1 MHRLRALLLKD
12 LTLFLRG
19 AGLVALLLPFL
30 LLLFFA
36 KEKESLLS
44 DVTLKPFPIA
54 IRDEDETYMSRT
66 LIHMVGEVEL
76 FSKVDVVKEE
86 SDAELFAKGYA
97 AVTTIP
103 KDFFYEMY
111 VSDKR
116 PALLSLN
123 EGMPLQATLYR
134 AVFTSVM
141 DVIRMEEA
149 AHYGM
154 YFFVYGK
161 LSRQQKIDAYN
172 ETSENLFLDILGR
185 QQVFDS
191 DLLHSDAP
199 SSDLRRLVSILLSV
213 VTVLFLTGFLSS
225 VPEERKKRI
234 LPRFVALG
242 GNPFYFALSRYLLF
256 LLFLTPILIAVCLLA
271 VQVGRL
277 FLFLCLLVPVSAV
290 FLAFSA
296 LGLYVSGA
304 RMMRRVGSVYLLFS
318 LILSG
323 TIWPLRGLPV
333 WMSYLQRLTLPDQ
346 FRMILEMPTLTESGR
361 EMIPFLLVHLFLFL
375 FGWMLPRF
383 YRPKREEEQRKKG
396 RSTFQNP
403 AEVVENLQTERGLN
417 CAEVAENAQTERGM
431 NRAEV
436 VENLQTERG
445 LNCAEVAE
453 NAQTERGVNRAEVA
467 ENLQMVVEE
476 NRPKGRTKTLFRCCL
491 LTLSK
496 LRLIAGRRREAG
508 GMILVLLLCGALTA
522 FLQKGEGREI
532 HLLIWDEDQT
542 QRSAELVERM
552 TKVDGLRVSL
562 KDRKEAEGER
572 KRDLITGDA
581 EGMLVIP
588 SGYGRAIVTGKDAR
602 LHFESKASA
611 FSNQGLREIIAGQ
624 NNILKAEARARLE
637 AQKRLS
643 HPLSEQENHDLSQW
657 MKREEST
664 FPPLYKIETEKETE
678 PEGSL
683 KDPFAPDSFH
693 FAIFGV
699 MILLF
704 AEAEVFASVDHR
716 RVERRMRAYPQG
728 LLMMRFSDLAALVLT
743 GGGVLLCFLLP
754 GRAVFQRFVPVLL
767 FLIILASLAL
777 LLAYRSKNAGRSGAI
792 APYLALLLGLGGGCF
807 TDVSAFSGLLGKVY
821 PFLPSGAL
829 FGAVSGQ
836 QAGGG
841 PALLVLVMQSVFFI
855 GILGVSCFRSQ
866 R

>member
-1 MHRLRALLLKD
+1 
-12 LTLFLRG
+12 
-19 AGLVALLLPFL
+19 
-30 LLLFFA
+30 
-36 KEKESLLS
+36 
-44 DVTLKPFPIA
+44 
-54 IRDEDETYMSRT
+54 
-66 LIHMVGEVEL
+66 MVGEVEL

-161 LSRQQKIDAYN
+161 LNRQQKNDAYN

-191 DLLHSDAP
+191 NLLHSDAP

-242 GNPFYFALSRYLLF
+242 GNPFYFAFSRYLLF
-256 LLFLTPILIAVCLLA
+256 LLFLTPILIAVCLLD

-361 EMIPFLLVHLFLFL
+361 EMIPFLLVHFCLFL

-383 YRPKREEEQRKKG
+383 YRPKREEEQREKG
-396 RSTFQNP
+396 RNTFQN
-403 AEVVENLQTERGLN
+403 R
-417 CAEVAENAQTERGM
+417 AEVAEN
-431 NRAEV
+431 
-436 VENLQTERG
+436 L
-445 LNCAEVAE
+445 
-453 NAQTERGVNRAEVA
+453 QTERGVNRAEVA
-467 ENLQMVVEE
+467 ENAQTVVEE
-476 NRPKGRTKTLFRCCL
+476 DRPKGRTKTLFRCGL

-508 GMILVLLLCGALTA
+508 GMILVLLLCGFLTA

-602 LHFESKASA
+602 LHFESKASS

-678 PEGSL
+678 PEGSF

-716 RVERRMRAYPQG
+716 RVERRMRACPQG
-728 LLMMRFSDLAALVLT
+728 VFVMRFSDLAALVLT
-743 GGGVLLCFLLP
+743 GGGGLLCFLLP
-754 GRAVFQRFVPVLL
+754 GQVVFYRFIPVLL

-807 TDVSAFSGLLGKVY
+807 TDVSAFSGPLGKVY

-836 QAGGG
+836 QAGGET
-841 PALLVLVMQSVFFI
+841 ALLVLVMQSMFFI

>member
-1 MHRLRALLLKD
+1 MHRLRALLMKD

-30 LLLFFA
+30 LLLFFV

-256 LLFLTPILIAVCLLA
+256 LLFLTPILIAVCLLD

-290 FLAFSA
+290 FLAVSA

-361 EMIPFLLVHLFLFL
+361 EMIPFLLVHLCLFL

-403 AEVVENLQTERGLN
+403 AEVVENLQKERGMT
-417 CAEVAENAQTERGM
+417 CAEVAENAQT
-431 NRAEV
+431 
-436 VENLQTERG
+436 
-445 LNCAEVAE
+445 VAE
-453 NAQTERGVNRAEVA
+453 ED
-467 ENLQMVVEE
+467 
-476 NRPKGRTKTLFRCCL
+476 RPKGRTKALFRGCL

-602 LHFESKASA
+602 LHFESKASS

-716 RVERRMRAYPQG
+716 RVERRMRTCPQG
-728 LLMMRFSDLAALVLT
+728 VFVMRFSDLAALVLT
-743 GGGVLLCFLLP
+743 GGVVLLCFLLP
-754 GRAVFQRFVPVLL
+754 GQAVFQRFVPVLL

-829 FGAVSGQ
+829 FGAASGQ
-836 QAGGG
+836 QAGGET
-841 PALLVLVMQSVFFI
+841 ALLVLVMQSMFFI

>member
-19 AGLVALLLPFL
+19 AGMVALLLPFL

-123 EGMPLQATLYR
+123 EEMPLQATLYR

-161 LSRQQKIDAYN
+161 LNRQQKIDAYN

-199 SSDLRRLVSILLSV
+199 SSDLRRLAAILLSV

-256 LLFLTPILIAVCLLA
+256 LLFLTPILIAVCLLD

-346 FRMILEMPTLTESGR
+346 FRMILEMPTPMESGR

-375 FGWMLPRF
+375 FGWMLPHF
-383 YRPKREEEQRKKG
+383 HRPKEEERKREKG
-396 RSTFQNP
+396 RSTFQNRGEVSENLQTERGVNP
-403 AEVVENLQTERGLN
+403 AEVVENLQTERGMN
-417 CAEVAENAQTERGM
+417 C
-431 NRAEV
+431 
-436 VENLQTERG
+436 
-445 LNCAEVAE
+445 
-453 NAQTERGVNRAEVA
+453 AEVA
-467 ENLQMVVEE
+467 ENLQMERGMNRAAVAENAQMVVEE
-476 NRPKGRTKTLFRCCL
+476 DRPKGRTKMLFRYCL

-508 GMILVLLLCGALTA
+508 GMILVLLLCGFLTA

-542 QRSAELVERM
+542 QRSAELVERI

-678 PEGSL
+678 PEGSF

-829 FGAVSGQ
+829 FGAASGQ
-836 QAGGG
+836 QAGGET
-841 PALLVLVMQSVFFI
+841 ALLVLVMQSMFFI

>member
-161 LSRQQKIDAYN
+161 LNRQQKNDAYN

-191 DLLHSDAP
+191 NLLHSDAP

-242 GNPFYFALSRYLLF
+242 GNPFYFAFSRYLLF
-256 LLFLTPILIAVCLLA
+256 LLFLTPILIAVCLLD

-361 EMIPFLLVHLFLFL
+361 EMIPFLLVHFCLFL

-383 YRPKREEEQRKKG
+383 YRPKREEEQREKG
-396 RSTFQNP
+396 RNTFQN
-403 AEVVENLQTERGLN
+403 R
-417 CAEVAENAQTERGM
+417 AEVAEN
-431 NRAEV
+431 
-436 VENLQTERG
+436 L
-445 LNCAEVAE
+445 
-453 NAQTERGVNRAEVA
+453 QTERGVNRAEVA
-467 ENLQMVVEE
+467 ENAQTVVEE
-476 NRPKGRTKTLFRCCL
+476 DRPKGRTKTLFRCGL

-508 GMILVLLLCGALTA
+508 GMILVLLLCGFLTA

-602 LHFESKASA
+602 LHFESKASS

-678 PEGSL
+678 PEGSF

-716 RVERRMRAYPQG
+716 RVERRMRACPQG
-728 LLMMRFSDLAALVLT
+728 VFVMRFSDLAALVLT
-743 GGGVLLCFLLP
+743 GGGGLLCFLLP
-754 GRAVFQRFVPVLL
+754 GQVVFYRFIPVLL

-807 TDVSAFSGLLGKVY
+807 TDVSAFSGPLGKVY

-836 QAGGG
+836 QAGGET
-841 PALLVLVMQSVFFI
+841 ALLVLVMQSMFFI

>member
-199 SSDLRRLVSILLSV
+199 SSDLRRLASILLSV

-256 LLFLTPILIAVCLLA
+256 LLFLTPILIGVCLLA
-271 VQVGRL
+271 VQEGRF

-296 LGLYVSGA
+296 LGLYVPGA

-396 RSTFQNP
+396 RSTFQN
-403 AEVVENLQTERGLN
+403 R
-417 CAEVAENAQTERGM
+417 AEVA
-431 NRAEV
+431 
-436 VENLQTERG
+436 ENLQTERG

-467 ENLQMVVEE
+467 ENAQTVAE
-476 NRPKGRTKTLFRCCL
+476 GGQTKTLFRCGL

>member
-1 MHRLRALLLKD
+1 
-12 LTLFLRG
+12 
-19 AGLVALLLPFL
+19 
-30 LLLFFA
+30 
-36 KEKESLLS
+36 
-44 DVTLKPFPIA
+44 
-54 IRDEDETYMSRT
+54 
-66 LIHMVGEVEL
+66 MVGEVEL

-161 LSRQQKIDAYN
+161 LNRQQKIDAYN

-277 FLFLCLLVPVSAV
+277 CLFLCLLVPVSAV

-296 LGLYVSGA
+296 LGLYVPGA

-361 EMIPFLLVHLFLFL
+361 EMIPFLLVHFCLFL
-375 FGWMLPRF
+375 FGWMLPHF
-383 YRPKREEEQRKKG
+383 HRPKEEERKREKG
-396 RSTFQNP
+396 RNTFQNRG
-403 AEVVENLQTERGLN
+403 EVSENL
-417 CAEVAENAQTERGM
+417 
-431 NRAEV
+431 
-436 VENLQTERG
+436 
-445 LNCAEVAE
+445 
-453 NAQTERGVNRAEVA
+453 QTERGVNRAEVA
-467 ENLQMVVEE
+467 ENAQMVVEE
-476 NRPKGRTKTLFRCCL
+476 DRPKGRTKTLFRCGL

-602 LHFESKASA
+602 LHFESKASS

-657 MKREEST
+657 MKQEEST

-678 PEGSL
+678 PEGSF

-693 FAIFGV
+693 FAVFGV

-716 RVERRMRAYPQG
+716 RVERRMRAHPQG
-728 LLMMRFSDLAALVLT
+728 VFMMRFSDLAALVLT

-754 GRAVFQRFVPVLL
+754 GQAVFQRFVPVLL

-836 QAGGG
+836 QVGGET
-841 PALLVLVMQSVFFI
+841 ALLVLVMQSLFFI

>member
-161 LSRQQKIDAYN
+161 LNRQQKIDAYN

-256 LLFLTPILIAVCLLA
+256 LLFLTPILIGVCLLA
-271 VQVGRL
+271 VQVGRF

-296 LGLYVSGA
+296 LGLYVPGA

-403 AEVVENLQTERGLN
+403 AEVVENLQTERGMN
-417 CAEVAENAQTERGM
+417 CAEVAENAQT
-431 NRAEV
+431 
-436 VENLQTERG
+436 
-445 LNCAEVAE
+445 VAE
-453 NAQTERGVNRAEVA
+453 ED
-467 ENLQMVVEE
+467 
-476 NRPKGRTKTLFRCCL
+476 RPKGRTKTLFRCGL

-542 QRSAELVERM
+542 QRSAELVERI

-602 LHFESKASA
+602 LHFESKASS

-643 HPLSEQENHDLSQW
+643 HPLSEQENHDLNQW

-716 RVERRMRAYPQG
+716 RVERRMRSFPQG
-728 LLMMRFSDLAALVLT
+728 VFMMRFSDLAALVLT

-754 GRAVFQRFVPVLL
+754 GQAVFQRFVPVLL

-777 LLAYRSKNAGRSGAI
+777 LLAYRSKNAGRNGAI

-841 PALLVLVMQSVFFI
+841 PALLVLVMQSMFFI

>member
-199 SSDLRRLVSILLSV
+199 SSDLRRLASILLSV

-256 LLFLTPILIAVCLLA
+256 LLFLTPILIGVCLLA
-271 VQVGRL
+271 VQEGRF

-296 LGLYVSGA
+296 LGLYVPGA

-417 CAEVAENAQTERGM
+417 CAEVAENAQT
-431 NRAEV
+431 
-436 VENLQTERG
+436 
-445 LNCAEVAE
+445 VAE
-453 NAQTERGVNRAEVA
+453 ED
-467 ENLQMVVEE
+467 
-476 NRPKGRTKTLFRCCL
+476 RPKGRTKALFRGCL

>member
-161 LSRQQKIDAYN
+161 LNRQQKIDAYN

-290 FLAFSA
+290 FLAFST

-396 RSTFQNP
+396 RSTFQN
-403 AEVVENLQTERGLN
+403 R
-417 CAEVAENAQTERGM
+417 AEVAENLQKERGMNRAEVAENLQMERGM

-436 VENLQTERG
+436 VENAQT
-445 LNCAEVAE
+445 VAE
-453 NAQTERGVNRAEVA
+453 EDRPKGRTKA
-467 ENLQMVVEE
+467 LLEE
-476 NRPKGRTKTLFRCCL
+476 DRPKGRTKTLFRGCL

-508 GMILVLLLCGALTA
+508 GMILVLLLCGFLTA

-602 LHFESKASA
+602 LHFESKASS

-678 PEGSL
+678 PEGSF

-693 FAIFGV
+693 FAVFGV

-728 LLMMRFSDLAALVLT
+728 VFMMRFSDLAALVLT

-754 GRAVFQRFVPVLL
+754 GQAVFQRFVPVLL

-836 QAGGG
+836 QAGGET
-841 PALLVLVMQSVFFI
+841 ALLVLVMQSMFFI
-855 GILGVSCFRSQ
+855 GILGVSCFRSK

>member
-19 AGLVALLLPFL
+19 AGMVALLLPFL
-30 LLLFFA
+30 LLLFFV

-256 LLFLTPILIAVCLLA
+256 LLFLTPILIAVCLLD

-290 FLAFSA
+290 FLAVSA

-361 EMIPFLLVHLFLFL
+361 EMIPFLLVHLCLFL

-403 AEVVENLQTERGLN
+403 AEVVENLQTERGMN
-417 CAEVAENAQTERGM
+417 CAEVAENAQT
-431 NRAEV
+431 
-436 VENLQTERG
+436 
-445 LNCAEVAE
+445 VAE
-453 NAQTERGVNRAEVA
+453 ED
-467 ENLQMVVEE
+467 
-476 NRPKGRTKTLFRCCL
+476 RPKGRTKALFRGCL

-508 GMILVLLLCGALTA
+508 GMILVLLLCGFLTA

-602 LHFESKASA
+602 LHFESKASS

-643 HPLSEQENHDLSQW
+643 HPLSEQENHDLNQW

-678 PEGSL
+678 PEGSF

-728 LLMMRFSDLAALVLT
+728 VFVMRFSDLAALVLT
-743 GGGVLLCFLLP
+743 GGVVLLCFLLP
-754 GRAVFQRFVPVLL
+754 EQAVFQRFVPVLL

-829 FGAVSGQ
+829 FGAVFGQ

-841 PALLVLVMQSVFFI
+841 TALLVLVMQSLFFI
-855 GILGVSCFRSQ
+855 GILGVSCFRSK

>member
-19 AGLVALLLPFL
+19 AGMVALLLPFL

-161 LSRQQKIDAYN
+161 LNRQQKIDAYN

-199 SSDLRRLVSILLSV
+199 SSDLRRLASILLSV

-242 GNPFYFALSRYLLF
+242 GNPFYFAFSRYLLF

-304 RMMRRVGSVYLLFS
+304 RMMRRGGSVYLLFS

-346 FRMILEMPTLTESGR
+346 FRMILEMPALTESGR

-375 FGWMLPRF
+375 FGWMLPHF
-383 YRPKREEEQRKKG
+383 HRPKEEERKREKG
-396 RSTFQNP
+396 RNTFQ
-403 AEVVENLQTERGLN
+403 
-417 CAEVAENAQTERGM
+417 

-436 VENLQTERG
+436 VENAQT
-445 LNCAEVAE
+445 VAE
-453 NAQTERGVNRAEVA
+453 ED
-467 ENLQMVVEE
+467 
-476 NRPKGRTKTLFRCCL
+476 RPKGRTKAFFRGCL

-508 GMILVLLLCGALTA
+508 GMILVLLLCGFLTA

-602 LHFESKASA
+602 LHFESKASS

-728 LLMMRFSDLAALVLT
+728 VFMMRFSDLAALVLT

-754 GRAVFQRFVPVLL
+754 GQAVFQRFIPVLL

-836 QAGGG
+836 QAGGET
-841 PALLVLVMQSVFFI
+841 ALLVLVMQSMFFI
-855 GILGVSCFRSQ
+855 GILGVSCFRSK

>member
-19 AGLVALLLPFL
+19 AGMVALLLPFL

-161 LSRQQKIDAYN
+161 LNRQQKIDAYN

-242 GNPFYFALSRYLLF
+242 GNPFYFAFSRYLLF

-277 FLFLCLLVPVSAV
+277 FLFLCLLVPASAV

-396 RSTFQNP
+396 RSTFQNRT
-403 AEVVENLQTERGLN
+403 EVAENLQKERRLN
-417 CAEVAENAQTERGM
+417 RAEVAENAQT
-431 NRAEV
+431 
-436 VENLQTERG
+436 
-445 LNCAEVAE
+445 VAE
-453 NAQTERGVNRAEVA
+453 ED
-467 ENLQMVVEE
+467 
-476 NRPKGRTKTLFRCCL
+476 RPKGRTKTLFRGCL
-491 LTLSK
+491 MTLSK

-602 LHFESKASA
+602 LHFESKASS

-643 HPLSEQENHDLSQW
+643 HPLSEQENHDLNQW

-664 FPPLYKIETEKETE
+664 FPPLYKIETEKENE
-678 PEGSL
+678 PEGNF

-693 FAIFGV
+693 FAVFGV

-728 LLMMRFSDLAALVLT
+728 VFVMRFSDLAALVLT
-743 GGGVLLCFLLP
+743 GVVVLLCFLLP
-754 GRAVFQRFVPVLL
+754 GQAVFQRFVPVLL

-777 LLAYRSKNAGRSGAI
+777 LLAYRSKNAGRNGAV

-836 QAGGG
+836 QAGGET
-841 PALLVLVMQSVFFI
+841 ALLVLVMQSMFFI
-855 GILGVSCFRSQ
+855 GILGVSCFRSK

>member
-375 FGWMLPRF
+375 FGWMLPHFHRSKEEE
-383 YRPKREEEQRKKG
+383 RKREKG
-396 RSTFQNP
+396 RNTFQ
-403 AEVVENLQTERGLN
+403 
-417 CAEVAENAQTERGM
+417 
-431 NRAEV
+431 
-436 VENLQTERG
+436 
-445 LNCAEVAE
+445 
-453 NAQTERGVNRAEVA
+453 NRAEVA
-467 ENLQMVVEE
+467 E
-476 NRPKGRTKTLFRCCL
+476 NRPKGRTKTLFRGCL

-508 GMILVLLLCGALTA
+508 GTILVLLLCGALTA

-588 SGYGRAIVTGKDAR
+588 GGYGRAIVTGKDAR
-602 LHFESKASA
+602 LHFESKASS

-624 NNILKAEARARLE
+624 NNNLKAEARARLE

-643 HPLSEQENHDLSQW
+643 HPLSEQENHDLNQW

-678 PEGSL
+678 PEGSF

-693 FAIFGV
+693 FAVFGV

-716 RVERRMRAYPQG
+716 RVERRMSACPQG

-754 GRAVFQRFVPVLL
+754 GQAVFQRFVPVLL

-777 LLAYRSKNAGRSGAI
+777 LLAYRSKNAGRNGAI

-829 FGAVSGQ
+829 FGAASGQ
-836 QAGGG
+836 QAGGET
-841 PALLVLVMQSVFFI
+841 ALLVLVMQSMFFI
-855 GILGVSCFRSQ
+855 GILGVSCFRSK

>member
-19 AGLVALLLPFL
+19 AGMVALLLPFL

-123 EGMPLQATLYR
+123 EEMPLQATLYR

-161 LSRQQKIDAYN
+161 LNRQQKIDAYN

-199 SSDLRRLVSILLSV
+199 SSDLRRLAAILLSV

-256 LLFLTPILIAVCLLA
+256 LLFLTPILIAVCLLD

-346 FRMILEMPTLTESGR
+346 FRMILEMPTPMESGR

-375 FGWMLPRF
+375 FGWMLPHF
-383 YRPKREEEQRKKG
+383 HRPKEEERKREKG
-396 RSTFQNP
+396 RSTFQNRG
-403 AEVVENLQTERGLN
+403 EVSENL
-417 CAEVAENAQTERGM
+417 
-431 NRAEV
+431 
-436 VENLQTERG
+436 
-445 LNCAEVAE
+445 
-453 NAQTERGVNRAEVA
+453 QTERGVNRAEVA
-467 ENLQMVVEE
+467 ENLQMERGVNRAEVAENAQTERGMNRVAVAENAQTVVEE
-476 NRPKGRTKTLFRCCL
+476 NRPKGRTKTLFRGCL

-508 GMILVLLLCGALTA
+508 GMILVLLLCGFLTA

-602 LHFESKASA
+602 LHFESKASS

-678 PEGSL
+678 PEGSF

-728 LLMMRFSDLAALVLT
+728 VFMMRFSDLAALVLT

-754 GRAVFQRFVPVLL
+754 GQAVFQRFVPVLL

>member
-1 MHRLRALLLKD
+1 MKD

-19 AGLVALLLPFL
+19 AGGLALLLPFL
-30 LLLFFA
+30 LLLFFV

-199 SSDLRRLVSILLSV
+199 SSDLRRLAAILLSV

-242 GNPFYFALSRYLLF
+242 GHPFYFALSRYLLF

-277 FLFLCLLVPVSAV
+277 FLFLCLLVPASAV

-361 EMIPFLLVHLFLFL
+361 EMIPFLLVHFCLFL
-375 FGWMLPRF
+375 FGWMLPHF
-383 YRPKREEEQRKKG
+383 HRPKEEERKREKG

-403 AEVVENLQTERGLN
+403 AEVVENLQTERGMN
-417 CAEVAENAQTERGM
+417 CAEVAENAQTI
-431 NRAEV
+431 AE
-436 VENLQTERG
+436 ED
-445 LNCAEVAE
+445 
-453 NAQTERGVNRAEVA
+453 
-467 ENLQMVVEE
+467 
-476 NRPKGRTKTLFRCCL
+476 RPKGRTKALFRGCL

-602 LHFESKASA
+602 LHFESKASS

-643 HPLSEQENHDLSQW
+643 HPLSEQENHDLNQW

-678 PEGSL
+678 PEGSF

-716 RVERRMRAYPQG
+716 RVERRMRSFPQG
-728 LLMMRFSDLAALVLT
+728 VFMMRFSDLAALVLT

-754 GRAVFQRFVPVLL
+754 GQAVFQRFVPVLL

-777 LLAYRSKNAGRSGAI
+777 LLAYRSKNAGRNGAI

-836 QAGGG
+836 QAGGET
-841 PALLVLVMQSVFFI
+841 ALLVLVMQSMFFI

>member
-30 LLLFFA
+30 LLLFFV

-242 GNPFYFALSRYLLF
+242 GNPFYFAFSRYLLF
-256 LLFLTPILIAVCLLA
+256 LLFLTPILIAVCLLD

-403 AEVVENLQTERGLN
+403 AEVVENLQTERGMN
-417 CAEVAENAQTERGM
+417 CAEVAENAQTI
-431 NRAEV
+431 AE
-436 VENLQTERG
+436 ED
-445 LNCAEVAE
+445 
-453 NAQTERGVNRAEVA
+453 
-467 ENLQMVVEE
+467 
-476 NRPKGRTKTLFRCCL
+476 RPKGRTKALLRGCL

-542 QRSAELVERM
+542 QRSVELVERM

-602 LHFESKASA
+602 LHFESKASS

-643 HPLSEQENHDLSQW
+643 HPLSEQENHDLNQW

-716 RVERRMRAYPQG
+716 RVERRMRSYPQG
-728 LLMMRFSDLAALVLT
+728 VFMMRFSDLAALVLT
-743 GGGVLLCFLLP
+743 GGGALLCFLLP

-821 PFLPSGAL
+821 PLLPSGAL
-829 FGAVSGQ
+829 FGAASGQ

-841 PALLVLVMQSVFFI
+841 TALLVLVIQSLFFI
-855 GILGVSCFRSQ
+855 GILGVSCFRSK

>member
-19 AGLVALLLPFL
+19 AGMVALLLPFL

-123 EGMPLQATLYR
+123 EEMPLQATLYR

-161 LSRQQKIDAYN
+161 LNRQQKIDAYN

-199 SSDLRRLVSILLSV
+199 SSDLRRLAAILLSV

-256 LLFLTPILIAVCLLA
+256 LLFLTPILIAVCLLD

-346 FRMILEMPTLTESGR
+346 FRMILEMPTPMESGR

-403 AEVVENLQTERGLN
+403 AEVAENLQTERGMN
-417 CAEVAENAQTERGM
+417 CAEVAENAQTI
-431 NRAEV
+431 AE
-436 VENLQTERG
+436 ED
-445 LNCAEVAE
+445 
-453 NAQTERGVNRAEVA
+453 
-467 ENLQMVVEE
+467 
-476 NRPKGRTKTLFRCCL
+476 RPKGRTKALFRGCL

-508 GMILVLLLCGALTA
+508 GMILVLLLCGFLTA

-602 LHFESKASA
+602 LHFESKASS

-678 PEGSL
+678 PEGSF

-728 LLMMRFSDLAALVLT
+728 VFMMRFSDLAALVLT

-754 GRAVFQRFVPVLL
+754 GQAVFQRFVPVLF

-777 LLAYRSKNAGRSGAI
+777 LLAYRSKNAGRNGAV

-836 QAGGG
+836 QAGGET
-841 PALLVLVMQSVFFI
+841 ALLVLVMQSMFFI
-855 GILGVSCFRSQ
+855 GILGVSCFRSK

>member
-256 LLFLTPILIAVCLLA
+256 LLFLTPILIVVCLLA

-277 FLFLCLLVPVSAV
+277 FLFLCLLVPASAV

-403 AEVVENLQTERGLN
+403 AEV
-417 CAEVAENAQTERGM
+417 A
-431 NRAEV
+431 
-436 VENLQTERG
+436 ENLQTERG

-476 NRPKGRTKTLFRCCL
+476 NRPKGRTKTLFRGCL

-508 GMILVLLLCGALTA
+508 GTILVLLLCGALTA

-588 SGYGRAIVTGKDAR
+588 GGYGRAIVTGKDAR
-602 LHFESKASA
+602 LHFESKASS

-624 NNILKAEARARLE
+624 NNNLKAEARARLE

-643 HPLSEQENHDLSQW
+643 HPLSEQENHDLNQW
-657 MKREEST
+657 MKREERT

-678 PEGSL
+678 PEGSF

-716 RVERRMRAYPQG
+716 RVERRMSACPQG

-754 GRAVFQRFVPVLL
+754 GQAVFQRFVPVLL

-836 QAGGG
+836 QVGGG
-841 PALLVLVMQSVFFI
+841 TALLVLVMQSLFFI

>member
-242 GNPFYFALSRYLLF
+242 GNPFYFAFSRYLLF
-256 LLFLTPILIAVCLLA
+256 LLFLTPILIAVCLLD

-323 TIWPLRGLPV
+323 TIWPLRELPV

-375 FGWMLPRF
+375 FGWMLPHFHSPKEEER
-383 YRPKREEEQRKKG
+383 KREKG
-396 RSTFQNP
+396 RNTFQNR
-403 AEVVENLQTERGLN
+403 AEVAENLQTERGMN
-417 CAEVAENAQTERGM
+417 CAEVAENAQT
-431 NRAEV
+431 
-436 VENLQTERG
+436 
-445 LNCAEVAE
+445 VAE
-453 NAQTERGVNRAEVA
+453 ED
-467 ENLQMVVEE
+467 
-476 NRPKGRTKTLFRCCL
+476 RPKGRTKTLFRGCL

-508 GMILVLLLCGALTA
+508 GMILVLLLCGFLTA

-602 LHFESKASA
+602 LHFESKASS

-678 PEGSL
+678 PEGSF

-693 FAIFGV
+693 FAVFGV

-716 RVERRMRAYPQG
+716 RVERRMRACPQG
-728 LLMMRFSDLAALVLT
+728 VFMMRFSDLAALVLT
-743 GGGVLLCFLLP
+743 GEGVLLCFLLP
-754 GRAVFQRFVPVLL
+754 GQAVFQRFVPVLL

-821 PFLPSGAL
+821 PLLPSGAL
-829 FGAVSGQ
+829 FGAASGQ

-841 PALLVLVMQSVFFI
+841 TALLVLVIQSLFFI
-855 GILGVSCFRSQ
+855 GILGVSCFRSK

>member
-1 MHRLRALLLKD
+1 MHRLRALLMKD

-19 AGLVALLLPFL
+19 AGPVALLLPFL
-30 LLLFFA
+30 LLLFFV

-123 EGMPLQATLYR
+123 EGMPLQATIYR

-172 ETSENLFLDILGR
+172 ETSGNLFLDILGR

-199 SSDLRRLVSILLSV
+199 SSDLRRLAAILLSV

-234 LPRFVALG
+234 LPRFAALG

-296 LGLYVSGA
+296 LGLYVPGA

-361 EMIPFLLVHLFLFL
+361 EMIPFLLVHFCLFL
-375 FGWMLPRF
+375 FGWMLPHF
-383 YRPKREEEQRKKG
+383 HRPKEEERKREKG
-396 RSTFQNP
+396 RNTFQNP
-403 AEVVENLQTERGLN
+403 AEVAENL
-417 CAEVAENAQTERGM
+417 
-431 NRAEV
+431 
-436 VENLQTERG
+436 
-445 LNCAEVAE
+445 
-453 NAQTERGVNRAEVA
+453 QTERGVNRAEVA
-467 ENLQMVVEE
+467 ENAQTVAEE
-476 NRPKGRTKTLFRCCL
+476 DRPKGRTKALFRGCL

-588 SGYGRAIVTGKDAR
+588 GGYGRAIVTGKDAR
-602 LHFESKASA
+602 LHFESKASS

-624 NNILKAEARARLE
+624 NNILKAEARARVE
-637 AQKRLS
+637 AQRRLS
-643 HPLSEQENHDLSQW
+643 HPLSEQETHALNQW
-657 MKREEST
+657 MIREEST

-728 LLMMRFSDLAALVLT
+728 VFMMRFSDLAALVLT
-743 GGGVLLCFLLP
+743 GGVVLLCFLLP
-754 GRAVFQRFVPVLL
+754 GQAVFQRFVPVLL

-777 LLAYRSKNAGRSGAI
+777 LLAYRSKNAGRNGAI

-807 TDVSAFSGLLGKVY
+807 TDVSALSGLLGKVY

-836 QAGGG
+836 QAGGET
-841 PALLVLVMQSVFFI
+841 ALLVLVMQSMFFI
-855 GILGVSCFRSQ
+855 GILGVSCFRSK

>member
-1 MHRLRALLLKD
+1 MHRLRALLMKD

-19 AGLVALLLPFL
+19 AGPVALLLPFL
-30 LLLFFA
+30 LLLFFV

-172 ETSENLFLDILGR
+172 EISENLFLDILGR

-242 GNPFYFALSRYLLF
+242 GNPFYFAFSRYLLF
-256 LLFLTPILIAVCLLA
+256 LLFLTPILIAVCLLD

-383 YRPKREEEQRKKG
+383 YRPKREEEQREKG
-396 RSTFQNP
+396 RNTFQNP
-403 AEVVENLQTERGLN
+403 AEVVENLQTERGVN
-417 CAEVAENAQTERGM
+417 RAEVAENAQTI
-431 NRAEV
+431 AE
-436 VENLQTERG
+436 ED
-445 LNCAEVAE
+445 
-453 NAQTERGVNRAEVA
+453 
-467 ENLQMVVEE
+467 
-476 NRPKGRTKTLFRCCL
+476 RPKGRTKALFRGCL

-508 GMILVLLLCGALTA
+508 GMILVLLLCGFLTA

-602 LHFESKASA
+602 LHFESKASS

-678 PEGSL
+678 PEGSF

-728 LLMMRFSDLAALVLT
+728 VFMMRFSDLAALVLT

-754 GRAVFQRFVPVLL
+754 GQAVFQRFVPVLL

-777 LLAYRSKNAGRSGAI
+777 LLAYRSKNAGRNGAV

-836 QAGGG
+836 QAGGET
-841 PALLVLVMQSVFFI
+841 ALLVLVMQSVFFI
-855 GILGVSCFRSQ
+855 GILGVSCFRSK

>member
-19 AGLVALLLPFL
+19 AGMVALLLPFL
-30 LLLFFA
+30 LLLFFV

-403 AEVVENLQTERGLN
+403 VEVVENLQTERGMN
-417 CAEVAENAQTERGM
+417 CAEVAENAQT
-431 NRAEV
+431 
-436 VENLQTERG
+436 
-445 LNCAEVAE
+445 VAE
-453 NAQTERGVNRAEVA
+453 ED
-467 ENLQMVVEE
+467 
-476 NRPKGRTKTLFRCCL
+476 RPKGRTKALFRGCL

-542 QRSAELVERM
+542 QRSAELVERI

-602 LHFESKASA
+602 LHFESKASS

-678 PEGSL
+678 PEGSF

-693 FAIFGV
+693 FAVFGV

-728 LLMMRFSDLAALVLT
+728 VFMMRFSDLAALVLT

-754 GRAVFQRFVPVLL
+754 GQAVFQRFVPVLL
-767 FLIILASLAL
+767 FLIILASWAL

-836 QAGGG
+836 QAGGET
-841 PALLVLVMQSVFFI
+841 ALLVLVMQSMFFI
-855 GILGVSCFRSQ
+855 GILGVSCFRSK

>member
-30 LLLFFA
+30 LLLFFV

-161 LSRQQKIDAYN
+161 LNRQQKIDAYN

-242 GNPFYFALSRYLLF
+242 GNPFYFAFSRYLLF
-256 LLFLTPILIAVCLLA
+256 LLFLTPILIAVCLLD

-375 FGWMLPRF
+375 FGWMLPRL
-383 YRPKREEEQRKKG
+383 YRHKREEEQRKKG
-396 RSTFQNP
+396 RSTSQ
-403 AEVVENLQTERGLN
+403 
-417 CAEVAENAQTERGM
+417 
-431 NRAEV
+431 
-436 VENLQTERG
+436 
-445 LNCAEVAE
+445 
-453 NAQTERGVNRAEVA
+453 NRAEVA
-467 ENLQMVVEE
+467 ENLQKERGMNCAEVVENAQTVVEE
-476 NRPKGRTKTLFRCCL
+476 DRPKGRTKTLFRGCL

-508 GMILVLLLCGALTA
+508 GIILVLLLCGALTA

-602 LHFESKASA
+602 LHFESKTSS

-728 LLMMRFSDLAALVLT
+728 VFVMRFSDLAALVLT
-743 GGGVLLCFLLP
+743 GVVVLLCFLLP
-754 GRAVFQRFVPVLL
+754 GQAVFYRFIPVLL

-807 TDVSAFSGLLGKVY
+807 TDVSALSGLLGKVY

-836 QAGGG
+836 QAGGET
-841 PALLVLVMQSVFFI
+841 ALLVLVMQSMFFI
-855 GILGVSCFRSQ
+855 GILGVSCFRSK

>member
-19 AGLVALLLPFL
+19 AGMVALLLPFL
-30 LLLFFA
+30 LLLFFV

-123 EGMPLQATLYR
+123 EEMPLQATLYR

-161 LSRQQKIDAYN
+161 LNRQQKIDAYN

-199 SSDLRRLVSILLSV
+199 SSDLRRLAAILLSV

-242 GNPFYFALSRYLLF
+242 GNPFYFAFSRYLLF

-271 VQVGRL
+271 VQVERL

-296 LGLYVSGA
+296 LGLYVPGA

-361 EMIPFLLVHLFLFL
+361 EMIPFLLVHFCLFL
-375 FGWMLPRF
+375 FGWMLPHF
-383 YRPKREEEQRKKG
+383 HRPKEEERKREKG
-396 RSTFQNP
+396 RNTFQNP
-403 AEVVENLQTERGLN
+403 
-417 CAEVAENAQTERGM
+417 AEVAENAQTERGM
-431 NRAEV
+431 NRVAV
-436 VENLQTERG
+436 V
-445 LNCAEVAE
+445 E
-453 NAQTERGVNRAEVA
+453 NAQT
-467 ENLQMVVEE
+467 VVEE

-588 SGYGRAIVTGKDAR
+588 GGYGRAIVTGKDAR
-602 LHFESKASA
+602 LHFESKASS

-643 HPLSEQENHDLSQW
+643 HPLSEQENHDLNQW

-678 PEGSL
+678 PEGSF

-693 FAIFGV
+693 FAVFGV

-728 LLMMRFSDLAALVLT
+728 VFMMRFSDLAALVLT

-836 QAGGG
+836 QVGGG
-841 PALLVLVMQSVFFI
+841 TALLVLVMQSLFFI

>member
-271 VQVGRL
+271 VQVERL
-277 FLFLCLLVPVSAV
+277 FLFLYLLVPVSAV

-296 LGLYVSGA
+296 LGLYVPGA

-403 AEVVENLQTERGLN
+403 AEVVENLQTERGMN
-417 CAEVAENAQTERGM
+417 CAEVAENAQT
-431 NRAEV
+431 
-436 VENLQTERG
+436 
-445 LNCAEVAE
+445 VAE
-453 NAQTERGVNRAEVA
+453 ED
-467 ENLQMVVEE
+467 
-476 NRPKGRTKTLFRCCL
+476 RPKGRTKALFRGCL

-508 GMILVLLLCGALTA
+508 GMILVLLLCGFLTA

-602 LHFESKASA
+602 LHFESKASS

-643 HPLSEQENHDLSQW
+643 HPLSEQESHDLSQW

-693 FAIFGV
+693 FAVFGV

-728 LLMMRFSDLAALVLT
+728 VFMMRFSDLAALVLT
-743 GGGVLLCFLLP
+743 GGGGLLCFLLP
-754 GRAVFQRFVPVLL
+754 GQVVFYRFIPVLL

-777 LLAYRSKNAGRSGAI
+777 LLAYRSKNAGRSGAV

-829 FGAVSGQ
+829 FGAASGQ
-836 QAGGG
+836 QAGGET
-841 PALLVLVMQSVFFI
+841 ALLVLVMQSMFFI
-855 GILGVSCFRSQ
+855 GILGVSCFRSK

>member
-1 MHRLRALLLKD
+1 MHRLRALLMKD

-30 LLLFFA
+30 LLLFFV

-161 LSRQQKIDAYN
+161 LNRQQKIDAYN

-290 FLAFSA
+290 FLAFST

-361 EMIPFLLVHLFLFL
+361 EMIPFLLVHFCLFL
-375 FGWMLPRF
+375 FGWMLPHFHRSKEEE
-383 YRPKREEEQRKKG
+383 RKREKG
-396 RSTFQNP
+396 RNTFQ
-403 AEVVENLQTERGLN
+403 
-417 CAEVAENAQTERGM
+417 
-431 NRAEV
+431 
-436 VENLQTERG
+436 
-445 LNCAEVAE
+445 
-453 NAQTERGVNRAEVA
+453 NRAEVA
-467 ENLQMVVEE
+467 E
-476 NRPKGRTKTLFRCCL
+476 NRPKGRTKTLFRGCL

-508 GMILVLLLCGALTA
+508 GTILVLLLCGALTA

-588 SGYGRAIVTGKDAR
+588 GGYGRAIVTGKDAR
-602 LHFESKASA
+602 LHFESKASS

-624 NNILKAEARARLE
+624 NNNLKAEARARLE

-643 HPLSEQENHDLSQW
+643 HPLSEQENHDLNQW
-657 MKREEST
+657 MKREERT

-678 PEGSL
+678 PEGSF

-716 RVERRMRAYPQG
+716 RVERRMSACPQG

-754 GRAVFQRFVPVLL
+754 GQAVFQRFVPVLL

-777 LLAYRSKNAGRSGAI
+777 LLAYRSKNAGRNGAI

-829 FGAVSGQ
+829 FGAASGQ
-836 QAGGG
+836 QAGGET
-841 PALLVLVMQSVFFI
+841 ALLVLVMQSMFFI
-855 GILGVSCFRSQ
+855 GILGVSCFRSK

>member
-30 LLLFFA
+30 LLLFFV

-161 LSRQQKIDAYN
+161 LNRQQKIDAYN

-234 LPRFVALG
+234 LPRFAALG
-242 GNPFYFALSRYLLF
+242 GNPFYFAFSRYLLF
-256 LLFLTPILIAVCLLA
+256 LLFLTPILIAVCLLD
-271 VQVGRL
+271 VQAGRL

-396 RSTFQNP
+396 RSTFQNR
-403 AEVVENLQTERGLN
+403 AEVAENLQTERGMN
-417 CAEVAENAQTERGM
+417 CAEVAENAQT
-431 NRAEV
+431 
-436 VENLQTERG
+436 
-445 LNCAEVAE
+445 VAE
-453 NAQTERGVNRAEVA
+453 ED
-467 ENLQMVVEE
+467 
-476 NRPKGRTKTLFRCCL
+476 RPKGRTKTLFRGCL

-522 FLQKGEGREI
+522 FLQKGEDREI

>member
-19 AGLVALLLPFL
+19 AGMVALLLPFL

-161 LSRQQKIDAYN
+161 LNRQQKIDAYN

-242 GNPFYFALSRYLLF
+242 GNPFYFAFSRYLLF

-277 FLFLCLLVPVSAV
+277 FLFLCLLVPASAV

-396 RSTFQNP
+396 RSTFQNRT
-403 AEVVENLQTERGLN
+403 EVAENLQKERRLN
-417 CAEVAENAQTERGM
+417 RAEVAENAQT
-431 NRAEV
+431 
-436 VENLQTERG
+436 
-445 LNCAEVAE
+445 VAE
-453 NAQTERGVNRAEVA
+453 ED
-467 ENLQMVVEE
+467 
-476 NRPKGRTKTLFRCCL
+476 RPKGRTKTLFRGCL
-491 LTLSK
+491 MTLSK

-602 LHFESKASA
+602 LHFESKASS

-643 HPLSEQENHDLSQW
+643 HPLSEQENHDLNQW

-664 FPPLYKIETEKETE
+664 FPPLYKIETEKENE
-678 PEGSL
+678 PEGNF

-693 FAIFGV
+693 FAVFGV

-728 LLMMRFSDLAALVLT
+728 VFVMRFSDLAALVLT
-743 GGGVLLCFLLP
+743 GVVVLLCFLLP
-754 GRAVFQRFVPVLL
+754 GQAVFQRFVPVLL

-841 PALLVLVMQSVFFI
+841 TALLVLVMQSMFFI
-855 GILGVSCFRSQ
+855 GILGVSCFRSK